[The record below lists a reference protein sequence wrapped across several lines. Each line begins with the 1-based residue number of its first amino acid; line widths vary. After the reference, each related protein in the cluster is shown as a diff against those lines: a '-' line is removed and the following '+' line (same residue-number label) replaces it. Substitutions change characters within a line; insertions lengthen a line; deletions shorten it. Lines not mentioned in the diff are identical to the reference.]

1 MFEIQAES
9 MFSAAHHLLNYEGKC
24 ENQHGHNWKV
34 VVSVKGIEL
43 NEAGILVDF
52 KILKKELNKVL
63 ELIDHKD
70 LNETEYFQGKSPSS
84 ERIAKF
90 IFDKMA
96 EKFSNM
102 YFAAVWETP
111 TSCAVYYGENQQ

>member
-34 VVSVKGIEL
+34 VVSVRGTEL
-43 NEAGILVDF
+43 NDAGILVDF
-52 KILKKELNKVL
+52 KILKKELNTVL
-63 ELIDHKD
+63 DLIDHKD
-70 LNETEYFQGKSPSS
+70 LNETEYFKGKSPSS

-90 IFDKMA
+90 IFDKMS
-96 EKFSNM
+96 EKFSQI
-102 YFAAVWETP
+102 YYAAVWETP
-111 TSCAVYYGENQQ
+111 TSCAIYYGENK